1 MRKNHTVSLEEE
13 DVQLAQALGLTNL
26 SDYVRNA
33 ISYFISGSDREL
45 TPSEIREL
53 SKKLALEKR
62 AELQK
67 QQKITGQSDEE
78 KQKIEDL
85 RAKRLAKIIES
96 VKIESSRVGF
106 DRFKRYLD
114 DPHGDYVAIQ
124 DDIIEAVS
132 NSAGFPVDLADV
144 VQAFRQVSA

>member
-1 MRKNHTVSLEEE
+1 M
-13 DVQLAQALGLTNL
+13 QLAQALGLTNL
-26 SDYVRNA
+26 SDYVRSA

-45 TPSEIREL
+45 TPTEIREL

-67 QQKITGQSDEE
+67 Q
-78 KQKIEDL
+78 QKIEDL

-124 DDIIEAVS
+124 DDIIAAVS

-144 VQAFRQVSA
+144 VKAFRQVSA

>member
-26 SDYVRNA
+26 SDYVRSA

-67 QQKITGQSDEE
+67 QQKITSQSDEE

-96 VKIESSRVGF
+96 VKIESSRVGS

-124 DDIIEAVS
+124 DDIIESVS
-132 NSAGFPVDLADV
+132 NNAGFPVDLADV

>member
-1 MRKNHTVSLEEE
+1 MVSLEEE
-13 DVQLAQALGLTNL
+13 EWDLAKTLGLVNL
-26 SDYVRNA
+26 SEYVRDC
-33 ISYFISGSDREL
+33 ISYFISGTDREL
-45 TPSEIREL
+45 TPTEIREL
-53 SKKLALEKR
+53 SKKFALEKR
-62 AELQK
+62 AALLK
-67 QQKITGQSDEE
+67 QQKITGQTDEE

-124 DDIIEAVS
+124 DDIIAAVS
-132 NSAGFPVDLADV
+132 NSAGFPVVLADV